1 MEKMKDLRDMTLN
14 ELDKYLRDN
23 GVTANSN
30 IVIDLE
36 SGSRVTLMTS
46 PFSTPTQSFYSPY
59 GYNSVTPPPTPP
71 IKKD

>member
-1 MEKMKDLRDMTLN
+1 MEEKKDLRDMTLN

-36 SGSRVTLMTS
+36 SGSRVILVTS
-46 PFSTPTQSFYSPY
+46 PLTMPTQSFYSPY
-59 GYNSVTPPPTPP
+59 GYNNVTPPPIPP
-71 IKKD
+71 IRKD